1 MGWKNRIVQDERVHF
16 GKPVVEGI
24 RVTVSAIVGAIASG
38 DAIDQVAK
46 DYGISRDDVHEAI
59 NFALEQVREIFHAL
73 QTAPIYR
80 VVRKFGKRQTQKV
93 LRLSQGR
100 ERELKELLE
109 VLSDKGLEAATGRF
123 NDNILREVLR
133 VAADVCEDSALQVAM
148 RS

>member
-16 GKPVVEGI
+16 GKPVVEGT

-46 DYGISRDDVHEAI
+46 DYGISREDVHEAI

-93 LRLSQGR
+93 LRLSLGR

-133 VAADVCEDSALQVAM
+133 VAADVCEDLALQVAM